1 MASARFVGPTLA
13 GLFALSAVVSGGTGE
28 ASRPA
33 AAGDSYM
40 LVRGEHWSISS
51 GSLADLR
58 AIRRRFSGDFLW
70 ARRGD
75 REVLIRD
82 PKALGEAVSFFDALR
97 EIEPDQEALDRRQ
110 RDLER
115 RQNALDRQ
123 EEENDREL
131 DRMSDDDEDGS
142 APAAS
147 NEDRRRLEDRRR
159 ELESRGRELETE
171 ERSLEAE
178 ERSLDERADA
188 LEKEAEARLWR
199 LIDRAIAE
207 GRAEDA
213 RR

>member
-13 GLFALSAVVSGGTGE
+13 GLFALSAMASARTGE
-28 ASRPA
+28 AGRPS
-33 AAGDSYM
+33 AGDSYM

-58 AIRRRFSGDFLW
+58 ATRRRFSGDFLW
-70 ARRGD
+70 ARRGR

-82 PKALGEAVSFFDALR
+82 PKTLGEAVSFFDALR
-97 EIEPDQEALDRRQ
+97 EIEPDQQALESKQ
-110 RDLER
+110 RELER

-131 DRMSDDDEDGS
+131 DRMSDDDGDRS

-159 ELESRGRELETE
+159 EIASRGRELETE

-199 LIDRAIAE
+199 LIDRAIAD